1 MKKQLLSA
9 VMLCAL
15 GVVGCGDDEK
25 QPVPTPVDPNQKA
38 TNQME
43 GKTFVMEGDNI
54 PGHPNGYSENM
65 NLEGF
70 TQCYNKVTLS
80 VASGNFT
87 VVSTL
92 GTLRDAPT
100 RGSVGTC
107 DNAVKTV
114 ELAALTTLTY
124 RIENA
129 KEDLSC
135 FDVTFNYPGGFT
147 QEGRASLSADG
158 KTLKMEL
165 FVSQQAV
172 GHRCADGAVGA
183 STVTFLGK
191 PFTGNAVQTYVAQ

>member
-1 MKKQLLSA
+1 
-9 VMLCAL
+9 
-15 GVVGCGDDEK
+15 
-25 QPVPTPVDPNQKA
+25 
-38 TNQME
+38 
-43 GKTFVMEGDNI
+43 
-54 PGHPNGYSENM
+54 
-65 NLEGF
+65 
-70 TQCYNKVTLS
+70 
-80 VASGNFT
+80 
-87 VVSTL
+87 
-92 GTLRDAPT
+92 
-100 RGSVGTC
+100 
-107 DNAVKTV
+107 VKTV